1 MTTDVLRK
9 MLNAQPFRPFRV
21 HLADGHS
28 IDITH
33 PEVVGYGGGRT
44 FIAYTNDDNFEVI
57 DLLLVS
63 SMETINGKPKRRG
76 TGETRRRG

>member
-1 MTTDVLRK
+1 MTTEALRN
-9 MLNAQPFRPFRV
+9 MLNAQPFHPFRV
-21 HLADGHS
+21 HLADSHFVDV
-28 IDITH
+28 IH
-33 PEVVGYGGGRT
+33 PEFVGFGGGRT

-76 TGETRRRG
+76 AGETRRRG